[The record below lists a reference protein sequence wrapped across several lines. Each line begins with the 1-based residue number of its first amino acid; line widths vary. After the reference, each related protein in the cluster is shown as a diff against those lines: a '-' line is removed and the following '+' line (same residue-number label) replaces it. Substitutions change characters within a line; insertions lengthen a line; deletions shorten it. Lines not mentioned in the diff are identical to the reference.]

1 MTEQFKIIAM
11 GGSEFTLGFRLAGIE
26 TIETKS
32 PREDFEK
39 IFGDP
44 AVGIIITDEKIMQ
57 ELPEHFREDVEARV
71 KPVTVALSTTAA
83 AQETLRK
90 KIIKSI
96 GVDLWSKEK

>member
-1 MTEQFKIIAM
+1 MSEKFEVVAI
-11 GGSEFTLGFRLAGIE
+11 GGEEFTLGFRMAGIKTVE
-26 TIETKS
+26 TSS

-39 IFGDP
+39 LMGKEGI
-44 AVGIIITDEKIMQ
+44 GIIITDEKIMG

-90 KIIKSI
+90 KIMKSL
-96 GVDLWSKEK
+96 GVDLWNK